1 MRVYFVGAGPGDP
14 ELLTLKAKRL
24 LESAE
29 VVVYAGSLVS
39 PEVLKHARRAKLYDS
54 AGMTL
59 EEILEVLE
67 REAKRGKRVVRLHS
81 GDPSIYG
88 AIAEQIRELKKRGV
102 ECEVVPGV
110 SSFLAAAARLGV
122 EYTVPEVSQ
131 TVILTRIAGRTPVP
145 ERERLE
151 KLARHRASMVIFLS
165 VSRIEEVAERLLE
178 SYPRSTPAAVV
189 HRATWKDERVIRCTL
204 GELAARVKEAGIDRT
219 ALILVGDFLEEQG
232 RRSRLYDRSFAHG
245 FRHRSSKPI

>member
-1 MRVYFVGAGPGDP
+1 MGAGPGDP

-24 LESAE
+24 LESAD
-29 VVVYAGSLVS
+29 VVVYAGSLVN
-39 PEVLKHARRAKLYDS
+39 PEVLKHARRAELYDS

-67 REAKRGKRVVRLHS
+67 REAKRGRRVVRLHS

-145 ERERLE
+145 EKESLD

-165 VSRIEEVAERLLE
+165 VSHVEQVAEKLL
-178 SYPRSTPAAVV
+178 SAYDASTPAAVV
-189 HRATWKDERVIRCTL
+189 YRVTWDDERIIRCTL
-204 GELAARVKEAGIDRT
+204 GELADRVREAGIKKT
-219 ALILVGDFLEEQG
+219 ALILVGEFLGEHGE
-232 RRSRLYDRSFAHG
+232 SSKLYDKSFSHG
-245 FRHRSSKPI
+245 YRKC

>member
-1 MRVYFVGAGPGDP
+1 MGAGPGDP

-24 LESAE
+24 LESAD
-29 VVVYAGSLVS
+29 VVVYAGSLVN
-39 PEVLKHARRAKLYDS
+39 PEVLKHARRAELYDS

-67 REAKRGKRVVRLHS
+67 REAKRGRRVVRLHS

-145 ERERLE
+145 EKESLD
-151 KLARHRASMVIFLS
+151 KLARHRASMAIFLS
-165 VSRIEEVAERLLE
+165 VSYIEQVAEKLL
-178 SYPRSTPAAVV
+178 SAYDASTPAAVV
-189 HRATWKDERVIRCTL
+189 YRVTWDDERIIRCTL
-204 GELAARVKEAGIDRT
+204 GELADRVREAGIKKT
-219 ALILVGDFLEEQG
+219 ALILVGEFLGEQG
-232 RRSRLYDRSFAHG
+232 ESSKLYDKSFSHG
-245 FRHRSSKPI
+245 YRKC

>member
-1 MRVYFVGAGPGDP
+1 MGAGPGDP
-14 ELLTLKAKRL
+14 DLLTLKAKRL
-24 LESAE
+24 LESAD
-29 VVVYAGSLVS
+29 VVVYAGSLVN
-39 PEVLKHARRAKLYDS
+39 PEVLKHARRAELYDS

-67 REAKRGKRVVRLHS
+67 REAKRGRRVVRLHS

-145 ERERLE
+145 EKESLD

-165 VSRIEEVAERLLE
+165 VSHVEQVAEKLL
-178 SYPRSTPAAVV
+178 SAYDASTPAAVV
-189 HRATWKDERVIRCTL
+189 YRVTWDDERIIRCTL
-204 GELAARVKEAGIDRT
+204 GELADRVREAGIKKT
-219 ALILVGDFLEEQG
+219 ALILVGEFLGEQG
-232 RRSRLYDRSFAHG
+232 ESSKLYDKSFSHG
-245 FRHRSSKPI
+245 YRKC